1 MTTNNNSF
9 ILLITIIVIDVIF
22 SFIIPNLSNF
32 TSIAIILSLLL
43 WYNFICIFYA
53 FS

>member
-9 ILLITIIVIDVIF
+9 ILLLSIIVIDVIF
-22 SFIIPNLSNF
+22 SFIIPNLDSF
-32 TSIAIILSLLL
+32 TSIAILLSILL